1 MIDTPTTAE
10 YGKSVKGA
18 FIRPRNTT
26 FDRYFFLTTKQLWGE
41 FDHFYG
47 ELKEL
52 AENCDFENKE
62 ETLIRDL
69 FITNL
74 IDYEIQ
80 K

>member
-1 MIDTPTTAE
+1 MNIPTTAE
-10 YGKSVKGA
+10 YGKIVKGA
-18 FIRPRNTT
+18 FIRPRNIT
-26 FDRYFFLTTKQLWGE
+26 FDRYFFLITKQLWGE
-41 FDHFYG
+41 FDHFDG
-47 ELKEL
+47 EFKEL
-52 AENCDFENKE
+52 AEKSDFEYKE

>member
-10 YGKSVKGA
+10 YGKIVKGA
-18 FIRPRNTT
+18 FIRSQNIT
-26 FDRYFFLTTKQLWGE
+26 FDRYFFLITKQLWGK

-74 IDYEIQ
+74 SDYEI
-80 K
+80 

>member
-10 YGKSVKGA
+10 YGKIVKGA
-18 FIRPRNTT
+18 FIWSQNIT
-26 FDRYFFLTTKQLWGE
+26 FDRYFFLITKQLWGQ

-52 AENCDFENKE
+52 AEKRDFENKE
-62 ETLIRDL
+62 EILIRDL
-69 FITNL
+69 FIANL